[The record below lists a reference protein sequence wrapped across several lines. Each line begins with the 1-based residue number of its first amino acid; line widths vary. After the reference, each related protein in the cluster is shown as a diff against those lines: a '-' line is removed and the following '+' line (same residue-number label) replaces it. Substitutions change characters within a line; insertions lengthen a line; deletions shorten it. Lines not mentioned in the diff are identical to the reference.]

1 MKALSMN
8 LKPLKSSRMPRVAN
22 VMPDLSPLN
31 RRFVISLFH
40 SLHDVQH
47 ISPLALPHV
56 LPHAALHVGPHT
68 GPHTAL
74 HTLPHTR
81 SIPRS
86 RTWSPPSRPN
96 SIIMSCSSS
105 RGPVCGPT
113 RGPSRGPTRGSTYRS
128 TRAPAQAYSRD
139 ASRGIPHGSS
149 HGTTRGPQHPA
160 PIRSYHF
167 LPKSA
172 GISPRRIVSHQAT
185 RLWAR
190 GCDCS
195 QAVAFSTR
203 LRHAPT

>member
-74 HTLPHTR
+74 HTLPHTVYHAVPHVVPNTLPQFAHIT
-81 SIPRS
+81 SSQNPRVS
-86 RTWSPPSRPN
+86 HPGG
-96 SIIMSCSSS
+96 SS
-105 RGPVCGPT
+105 PT
-113 RGPSRGPTRGSTYRS
+113 RQRACGREDVIVARQWHSRLGCGMLQHSV
-128 TRAPAQAYSRD
+128 
-139 ASRGIPHGSS
+139 
-149 HGTTRGPQHPA
+149 QHPLSDSGA
-160 PIRSYHF
+160 PR
-167 LPKSA
+167 
-172 GISPRRIVSHQAT
+172 Q
-185 RLWAR
+185 
-190 GCDCS
+190 S
-195 QAVAFSTR
+195 QLDNQT
-203 LRHAPT
+203 